1 MANKAGYK
9 FEPDYAVHPGEILE
23 ETLEARGM
31 KKTSFAERCGL
42 SAKTV
47 SQIISGKAPVTP
59 ETAIQFERVLGVS
72 AAVWNNLNAF
82 YCLHVA
88 RASARKTLEKQVKW
102 ARKFPLLELTRR
114 RIIEKPTSEVD
125 AVEKLLNFL
134 GVGSVDAWQER
145 QQQLVEASVAYR
157 HSPSFASAPESVAVW
172 LRVGII
178 RAERIDT
185 RPYSKAEFKSALE
198 EIRTVTCKPPRV
210 FDPKMKELCRKAG
223 VALVFVSEF
232 PGTHLSGATRWLTKD
247 KALILLSL
255 RHKLDDH
262 LWFSFYHEA
271 AHVLIHGKKKVF
283 LDETK
288 RMQGG
293 MESEADSFAA
303 NALIPERDYL
313 AFVSQERFSKNS
325 IMIFAKRIGIAP
337 GIVVGRLQHDEKIPH
352 WWHNDLKRGLR
363 LVETEE

>member
-1 MANKAGYK
+1 MAGTIVDQ
-9 FEPDYAVHPGEILE
+9 FDPDYAVHPGEILE

-31 KKTSFAERCGL
+31 KKTSFAVRCGL

-72 AAVWNNLNAF
+72 AAVWSNLNTF
-82 YCLHVA
+82 YDLHMA
-88 RASARKTLEKQVKW
+88 RVSARKRLEKQVRW
-102 ARKFPLLELTRR
+102 AKSFPLTELVRR
-114 RIIEKPTSEVD
+114 GIIEKPTNAVD

-157 HSPSFASAPESVAVW
+157 HSPSFESAPESVAVW

-178 RAERIDT
+178 RAARIDA
-185 RPYSKAEFKSALE
+185 RPYSKAKFKSALE
-198 EIRTVTCKPPRV
+198 EIRTVTSQPAKV
-210 FDPKMKELCRKAG
+210 FGPKMKELCRQAG

-232 PGTHLSGATRWLTKD
+232 PGTHLSGATCWLNKD

-255 RHKLDDH
+255 RHKRDDH

-271 AHVLIHGKKKVF
+271 AHVLLHGKKKVF

-293 MESEADSFAA
+293 MESKADSFAA

-337 GIVVGRLQHDEKIPH
+337 GIVVGRLQHDGKIPH

-363 LVETEE
+363 LVETTE